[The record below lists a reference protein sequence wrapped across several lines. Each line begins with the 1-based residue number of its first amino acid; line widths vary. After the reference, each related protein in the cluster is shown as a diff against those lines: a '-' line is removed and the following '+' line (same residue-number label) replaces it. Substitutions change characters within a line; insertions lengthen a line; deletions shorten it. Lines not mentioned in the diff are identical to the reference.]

1 MTRKELVH
9 KLAEHLGVRPVYLAA
24 PSFAYQVGEYT
35 VDRQGNIL
43 DSQGQVLELE
53 ALLAGGK
60 EESEVETITEQ
71 VNTETAAEQETETPA
86 TVAEAE
92 PATLAQNTT
101 TGEAELATT
110 TEPINLEI
118 GLPLE
123 GYQGQSLRNLLH
135 IIYSKQPLI
144 KKALDLDTDLVSR
157 EVISALNQQP
167 MTTLEH
173 FQKAL
178 EDHSCPGID
187 FDFKNETI
195 TFKLGQGGD
204 DPEKVE
210 AATRLLALVNLSA
223 RRSKQNISAKVKA
236 TDNEKYTFRTWLLR
250 LGMIGD
256 DYKLSRRVLL
266 ENLSGNSAF
275 RRTEAVS

>member
-24 PSFAYQVGEYT
+24 PSFAYQVGDYT

-43 DSQGQVLELE
+43 DSQGQVQELD

-60 EESEVETITEQ
+60 EEPVLETVTDTTTG
-71 VNTETAAEQETETPA
+71 V
-86 TVAEAE
+86 E
-92 PATLAQNTT
+92 PATLAQT
-101 TGEAELATT
+101 A

-123 GYQGQSLRNLLH
+123 GYQGQSLRNLLN

-144 KKALDLDTDLVSR
+144 KKALDLDTDLVSK
-157 EVISALNQQP
+157 EVISALDRQP

-178 EDHSCPGID
+178 ADKNCPGID
-187 FDFKNETI
+187 FNFDKETI

-204 DPEKVE
+204 DPKKVE
-210 AATRLLALVNLSA
+210 AATQLLGLVNLNA

-256 DYKLSRRVLL
+256 DYRLARRVLL
-266 ENLSGNSAF
+266 QNLSGNSAF
-275 RRTEAVS
+275 RRTEAV

>member
-1 MTRKELVH
+1 MTRKDLVH
-9 KLAEHLGVRPVYLAA
+9 KLAEHLEVRPVYLAA

-35 VDRQGNIL
+35 VNRQGNIL
-43 DSQGQVLELE
+43 DSEGQVVELK

-60 EESEVETITEQ
+60 EEPVLETITE
-71 VNTETAAEQETETPA
+71 TETVE
-86 TVAEAE
+86 
-92 PATLAQNTT
+92 
-101 TGEAELATT
+101 

-123 GYQGQSLRNLLH
+123 GYDGRSLRNLLH
-135 IIYSKQPLI
+135 MIYSKQPLI

-157 EVISALNQQP
+157 EVISALDQHP

-178 EDHSCPGID
+178 EDHNCPGID
-187 FDFKNETI
+187 MDFKNETI

-210 AATRLLALVNLSA
+210 AATRLLALVNLNA

-256 DYKLSRRVLL
+256 DYKLARRVLL
-266 ENLSGNSAF
+266 QNLSGNSAF
-275 RRTEAVS
+275 RKQVREGA

>member
-24 PSFAYQVGEYT
+24 PTFAYQVGEYT
-35 VDRQGNIL
+35 VGRQGNIL
-43 DSQGQVLELE
+43 DSVGQVLELE
-53 ALLAGGK
+53 ALLADGK
-60 EESEVETITEQ
+60 EEPEVET
-71 VNTETAAEQETETPA
+71 VAEQEIETLPTADETKLA
-86 TVAEAE
+86 TM
-92 PATLAQNTT
+92 TQ
-101 TGEAELATT
+101 TT

-123 GYQGQSLRNLLH
+123 GYQGQSLRNLMN

-144 KKALDLDTDLVSR
+144 KKALGLGFDLVSK
-157 EVISALNQQP
+157 EVISALDQQP
-167 MTTLEH
+167 MTTLKH
-173 FQKAL
+173 FQDAL
-178 EDHSCPGID
+178 DDHSCPGIR

-195 TFKLGQGGD
+195 TFKLGQGGNN
-204 DPEKVE
+204 PEKVE
-210 AATRLLALVNLSA
+210 AATQLLALVNLSA
-223 RRSKQNISAKVKA
+223 RRSKQNISPKVRD

-256 DYKLSRRVLL
+256 EYKLARKVLL
-266 ENLSGNSAF
+266 KNLSGNSAF

>member
-1 MTRKELVH
+1 MTRKELAH
-9 KLAEHLGVRPVYLAA
+9 KLAEHLGIRPIYLAA
-24 PSFAYQVGEYT
+24 PSFAYQVGDYT

-43 DSQGQVLELE
+43 DGEGRVLELE
-53 ALLAGGK
+53 ALLTGGK
-60 EESEVETITEQ
+60 EELEVGTMTEQ
-71 VNTETAAEQETETPA
+71 EVVEMAAEQETQTAVEAQTLVNA
-86 TVAEAE
+86 IAADAE
-92 PATLAQNTT
+92 P
-101 TGEAELATT
+101 

-144 KKALDLDTDLVSR
+144 KKALELDTDLVSQ
-157 EVISALNQQP
+157 EVISALDQQP

-178 EDHSCPGID
+178 QDHNCPGIQ

-210 AATRLLALVNLSA
+210 AATRLLALVNLNA

-256 DYKLSRRVLL
+256 DYKVARRVLL
-266 ENLSGNSAF
+266 ENLPGNSAF
-275 RRTEAVS
+275 RRMEAV

>member
-9 KLAEHLGVRPVYLAA
+9 KLADHLGVTPVYLAA
-24 PSFAYQVGEYT
+24 PSFAYQVGDYI

-43 DSQGQVLELE
+43 DSQGQVMELD

-60 EESEVETITEQ
+60 EEPVLETITE
-71 VNTETAAEQETETPA
+71 TETVE
-86 TVAEAE
+86 
-92 PATLAQNTT
+92 
-101 TGEAELATT
+101 

-123 GYQGQSLRNLLH
+123 GYQGQSLRNLLN

-144 KKALDLDTDLVSR
+144 KKALDLDTDLVSK
-157 EVISALNQQP
+157 EVINALDQQP

-178 EDHSCPGID
+178 ADKNCPGID
-187 FDFKNETI
+187 FNFDKETI

-210 AATRLLALVNLSA
+210 AAAQLLGLVNLNA
-223 RRSKQNISAKVKA
+223 RRSKQNISAKVKV

-256 DYKLSRRVLL
+256 EYKTARKVLL
-266 ENLSGNSAF
+266 KNLSGNSAF
-275 RRTEAVS
+275 RKTEAV

>member
-9 KLAEHLGVRPVYLAA
+9 KLAEHLGIRPVYLAA
-24 PSFAYQVGEYT
+24 PTFAYQVGVYT

-43 DSQGQVLELE
+43 DSEGRVLELE
-53 ALLAGGK
+53 ALLAGGR
-60 EESEVETITEQ
+60 EEPEVETENMETEQ
-71 VNTETAAEQETETPA
+71 EIVAEQEAETTA
-86 TVAEAE
+86 TIAKTE
-92 PATLAQNTT
+92 PATLAQNTST
-101 TGEAELATT
+101 AETEPATA

-123 GYQGQSLRNLLH
+123 GYQGQTLRNLLH

-144 KKALDLDTDLVSR
+144 KKALDLDTDLVDDKTITVLS
-157 EVISALNQQP
+157 EQP

-178 EDHSCPGID
+178 DNHSCPGID

-195 TFKLGQGGD
+195 TFKLGRGGD

-210 AATRLLALVNLSA
+210 AAARLLALVNLSA

>member
-1 MTRKELVH
+1 MTRKDLVH
-9 KLAEHLGVRPVYLAA
+9 KLAEHLEVRPVYLAA

-35 VDRQGNIL
+35 VNRQGNIL
-43 DSQGQVLELE
+43 DSEGQVVELK

-60 EESEVETITEQ
+60 EEPVLETITE
-71 VNTETAAEQETETPA
+71 TETVE
-86 TVAEAE
+86 
-92 PATLAQNTT
+92 
-101 TGEAELATT
+101 

-123 GYQGQSLRNLLH
+123 GYDGRSLRNLLH
-135 IIYSKQPLI
+135 MIYSKQPLI
-144 KKALDLDTDLVSR
+144 KKALNLDTDLVS
-157 EVISALNQQP
+157 EEAISALDQQP

-173 FQKAL
+173 FQNAL
-178 EDHSCPGID
+178 GGKSCPGID
-187 FDFKNETI
+187 FDFNKGTI

-210 AATRLLALVNLSA
+210 AATQLLALVNLSA
-223 RRSKQNISAKVKA
+223 RRSKLNISAKVKA

-256 DYKLSRRVLL
+256 DYKLARRVLL
-266 ENLSGNSAF
+266 QNLPGNSAF
-275 RRTEAVS
+275 RKQVQEGA

>member
-9 KLAEHLGVRPVYLAA
+9 KLAERLEVRPVYLAA
-24 PSFAYQVGEYT
+24 PSFAYQVGNYT

-43 DSQGQVLELE
+43 DSQGQVQELD

-60 EESEVETITEQ
+60 EELETMT
-71 VNTETAAEQETETPA
+71 EQETIEAGTEQETA
-86 TVAEAE
+86 
-92 PATLAQNTT
+92 
-101 TGEAELATT
+101 
-110 TEPINLEI
+110 EPINLEI

-123 GYQGQSLRNLLH
+123 GYQGQTLRNLLN

-144 KKALDLDTDLVSR
+144 KKALDLDTDLVSK
-157 EVISALNQQP
+157 EVINALDQQP

-178 EDHSCPGID
+178 ADKNCPGID
-187 FDFKNETI
+187 LNFDKETI

-210 AATRLLALVNLSA
+210 AATELLALVNLSA
-223 RRSKQNISAKVKA
+223 RRSKQKISAKVKA

-256 DYKLSRRVLL
+256 DYKVARRVLM

-275 RRTEAVS
+275 RRTEAVP

>member
-24 PSFAYQVGEYT
+24 PSFAYQVGDYT
-35 VDRQGNIL
+35 IDRQGNIL
-43 DSQGQVLELE
+43 DSQGQVMELD

-60 EESEVETITEQ
+60 EEPVLETVT
-71 VNTETAAEQETETPA
+71 EQETIEAGTEQETA
-86 TVAEAE
+86 
-92 PATLAQNTT
+92 
-101 TGEAELATT
+101 
-110 TEPINLEI
+110 EPINLEI

-123 GYQGQSLRNLLH
+123 GYQGQTLRNLLN

-144 KKALDLDTDLVSR
+144 KKALDLDTDLVSK
-157 EVISALNQQP
+157 EVINALDQQP

-178 EDHSCPGID
+178 EDHNCPGIG

-210 AATRLLALVNLSA
+210 AATQLLALVNLNA

-256 DYKLSRRVLL
+256 DYKLARKVLL
-266 ENLSGNSAF
+266 KNLSGNSAF
-275 RRTEAVS
+275 RRTEAV

>member
-9 KLAEHLGVRPVYLAA
+9 KLAEHLEVRPVYLAA
-24 PSFAYQVGEYT
+24 PSFAYQVGDYT

-43 DSQGQVLELE
+43 DSQGQVMELD

-60 EESEVETITEQ
+60 EESVLETITE
-71 VNTETAAEQETETPA
+71 TMEAG
-86 TVAEAE
+86 AEAE
-92 PATLAQNTT
+92 PVTLAQT
-101 TGEAELATT
+101 A

-123 GYQGQSLRNLLH
+123 GYQGQTLRNLLN

-144 KKALDLDTDLVSR
+144 KKALDLDTDLVSK
-157 EVISALNQQP
+157 EVINALDQQP

-178 EDHSCPGID
+178 ADKNCPGID
-187 FDFKNETI
+187 FNFDKETI
-195 TFKLGQGGD
+195 TFKLSQGGD
-204 DPEKVE
+204 DPKKVE
-210 AATRLLALVNLSA
+210 AATQLLGLVNLNA

-256 DYKLSRRVLL
+256 DYKLARRVLL
-266 ENLSGNSAF
+266 QNLSGNSAF
-275 RRTEAVS
+275 RKQVREGA

>member
-24 PSFAYQVGEYT
+24 PSFAYQVGDYT

-43 DSQGQVLELE
+43 DNQGQVVELD

-60 EESEVETITEQ
+60 EEPVLEINQ
-71 VNTETAAEQETETPA
+71 ETAS
-86 TVAEAE
+86 
-92 PATLAQNTT
+92 
-101 TGEAELATT
+101 
-110 TEPINLEI
+110 EPIALEV

-144 KKALDLDTDLVSR
+144 KKALNLDTDLVSE
-157 EVISALNQQP
+157 EVIIALDQQP

-178 EDHSCPGID
+178 ATIRCPGIEFD
-187 FDFKNETI
+187 FDKETI

-210 AATRLLALVNLSA
+210 AATQLLVLVNLNA

-256 DYKLSRRVLL
+256 EYKTARKILL
-266 ENLSGNSAF
+266 QNLSGNSAF
-275 RRTEAVS
+275 RRTEAV

>member
-24 PSFAYQVGEYT
+24 PSFAYQVGDYT

-43 DSQGQVLELE
+43 DSQGQVMELD

-60 EESEVETITEQ
+60 EEPVLETITEQ
-71 VNTETAAEQETETPA
+71 EAVETEVEQETAAE
-86 TVAEAE
+86 AE
-92 PATLAQNTT
+92 PVTLAQTT
-101 TGEAELATT
+101 TDE

-123 GYQGQSLRNLLH
+123 GYQGQSLRNLLN

-144 KKALDLDTDLVSR
+144 KKALDLDTDLVSK
-157 EVISALNQQP
+157 EVINALDQQP

-178 EDHSCPGID
+178 ADKNCPGIG

-210 AATRLLALVNLSA
+210 AATQLLGLVNLNA

-256 DYKLSRRVLL
+256 DYKLARRVLL
-266 ENLSGNSAF
+266 QNLSGNSAF
-275 RRTEAVS
+275 RKQVREGA

>member
-9 KLAEHLGVRPVYLAA
+9 KLADHLGVTPVYLAA
-24 PSFAYQVGEYT
+24 PSFAYQVGDYT

-43 DSQGQVLELE
+43 DTRGQVVELD
-53 ALLAGGK
+53 ALLADAK
-60 EESEVETITEQ
+60 EEPILEVNQDIEPTALEVE
-71 VNTETAAEQETETPA
+71 
-86 TVAEAE
+86 
-92 PATLAQNTT
+92 
-101 TGEAELATT
+101 
-110 TEPINLEI
+110 
-118 GLPLE
+118 LPLE
-123 GYQGQSLRNLLH
+123 GYEGQSLRNLLH

-144 KKALDLDTDLVSR
+144 KKALNLDADLVSE
-157 EVISALNQQP
+157 EVITALDQRP
-167 MTTLEH
+167 MVTLDH

-178 EDHSCPGID
+178 EGKNCPSID
-187 FDFKNETI
+187 FNFDKETI

-210 AATRLLALVNLSA
+210 AATQLLGLVNLNA

-256 DYKLSRRVLL
+256 DYRIARKVLL
-266 ENLSGNSAF
+266 KNLSGNSAF
-275 RRTEAVS
+275 RKSVKEEKTSA

>member
-1 MTRKELVH
+1 
-9 KLAEHLGVRPVYLAA
+9 LAA
-24 PSFAYQVGEYT
+24 PSFAYQVGDYT
-35 VDRQGNIL
+35 VDRQGNVL
-43 DSQGQVLELE
+43 DSQGQVMELD

-60 EESEVETITEQ
+60 EELETMT
-71 VNTETAAEQETETPA
+71 EQETIEAGTEQETA
-86 TVAEAE
+86 
-92 PATLAQNTT
+92 
-101 TGEAELATT
+101 
-110 TEPINLEI
+110 EPINLEI

-123 GYQGQSLRNLLH
+123 GYQGQTLRNLLN

-144 KKALDLDTDLVSR
+144 KKALDLDTDLVSK
-157 EVISALNQQP
+157 EVINALDQQP

-178 EDHSCPGID
+178 ADKNCPGID
-187 FDFKNETI
+187 FNFDKETI

-204 DPEKVE
+204 DPKKVE
-210 AATRLLALVNLSA
+210 AATQLLGLVNLNA

-256 DYKLSRRVLL
+256 DYRLARRVLL
-266 ENLSGNSAF
+266 QNLSGNSAF
-275 RRTEAVS
+275 RRTEAV

>member
-9 KLAEHLGVRPVYLAA
+9 MLAEHLGVRPVYLAA
-24 PSFAYQVGEYT
+24 PTFAYQVGKYT
-35 VDRQGNIL
+35 VDRQGNII
-43 DSQGQVLELE
+43 DSEGQVLELE
-53 ALLAGGK
+53 ALLASGK
-60 EESEVETITEQ
+60 EEPEVGTETMATVRETEQ
-71 VNTETAAEQETETPA
+71 EIAAEQEAETPA
-86 TVAEAE
+86 TADETETVTA
-92 PATLAQNTT
+92 
-101 TGEAELATT
+101 

-123 GYQGQSLRNLLH
+123 GYQGQTLRNLLH

-157 EVISALNQQP
+157 EVISALDQQP
-167 MTTLEH
+167 VTTLEH

-178 EDHSCPGID
+178 EDHNCPGIH

-210 AATRLLALVNLSA
+210 AAAQLLALVNLSA

-256 DYKLSRRVLL
+256 EYKAARRALL

>member
-1 MTRKELVH
+1 MTRKDLVH
-9 KLAEHLGVRPVYLAA
+9 KLAEHLEVRPVYLAA

-35 VDRQGNIL
+35 VNRQGNIL
-43 DSQGQVLELE
+43 DSEGQVVELK

-60 EESEVETITEQ
+60 EEPVLETITE
-71 VNTETAAEQETETPA
+71 TETVE
-86 TVAEAE
+86 
-92 PATLAQNTT
+92 
-101 TGEAELATT
+101 

-123 GYQGQSLRNLLH
+123 GYDGRSLRNLLH
-135 IIYSKQPLI
+135 MIYSKQPLI
-144 KKALDLDTDLVSR
+144 KKALNLDTDLVS
-157 EVISALNQQP
+157 EEAISALDQQP

-173 FQKAL
+173 FQNAL
-178 EDHSCPGID
+178 GGKSCPGID
-187 FDFKNETI
+187 FDFNKGTI

-210 AATRLLALVNLSA
+210 AATQLLALVNLSA
-223 RRSKQNISAKVKA
+223 RRSKLNISAKVKA

-256 DYKLSRRVLL
+256 DYKAARRVLL
-266 ENLSGNSAF
+266 QNLPGNSAF
-275 RRTEAVS
+275 RKQVQEGA

>member
-1 MTRKELVH
+1 MMTRKELVH
-9 KLAEHLGVRPVYLAA
+9 KLAEHLEVRPVYLAA
-24 PSFAYQVGEYT
+24 PSFAYLVGDYT

-43 DSQGQVLELE
+43 DSRGQVMELD
-53 ALLAGGK
+53 ALLTGGK
-60 EESEVETITEQ
+60 EEPVLETITE
-71 VNTETAAEQETETPA
+71 
-86 TVAEAE
+86 TVE
-92 PATLAQNTT
+92 
-101 TGEAELATT
+101 

-123 GYQGQSLRNLLH
+123 GYQGQSLRNLLN

-144 KKALDLDTDLVSR
+144 KKALDLDTDLVSK
-157 EVISALNQQP
+157 EVINALDQQP

-178 EDHSCPGID
+178 ADKNCPGIR

-195 TFKLGQGGD
+195 TFRLGQSGD

-210 AATRLLALVNLSA
+210 AATRLLALVNLNA

-256 DYKLSRRVLL
+256 DYRLARKVLL
-266 ENLSGNSAF
+266 KNLSGNSAF
-275 RRTEAVS
+275 RRTEAV

>member
-24 PSFAYQVGEYT
+24 PSFAYQVGDYT

-43 DSQGQVLELE
+43 DRQGQVMELD

-60 EESEVETITEQ
+60 EEPVLETVT
-71 VNTETAAEQETETPA
+71 EQETIEAGTEQETA
-86 TVAEAE
+86 
-92 PATLAQNTT
+92 
-101 TGEAELATT
+101 
-110 TEPINLEI
+110 EPINLEI

-123 GYQGQSLRNLLH
+123 GYQGQTLRNLLN

-144 KKALDLDTDLVSR
+144 KKALDLDTDLVSK
-157 EVISALNQQP
+157 EVINALDQQP

-178 EDHSCPGID
+178 ADKNCPGID
-187 FDFKNETI
+187 FNFDKETI

-210 AATRLLALVNLSA
+210 ATTQLLGLVNLNA

-256 DYKLSRRVLL
+256 DYKLARRVLL
-266 ENLSGNSAF
+266 QNLSGNSAF

>member
-24 PSFAYQVGEYT
+24 PSFAYQVGDYT
-35 VDRQGNIL
+35 IDRQGNIL
-43 DSQGQVLELE
+43 DSQGQVMELD

-60 EESEVETITEQ
+60 EEPVLETMIEQEAVEAEVEQ
-71 VNTETAAEQETETPA
+71 ETAAE
-86 TVAEAE
+86 AE
-92 PATLAQNTT
+92 PVTLAQT
-101 TGEAELATT
+101 ATDE

-123 GYQGQSLRNLLH
+123 GYQGQTLRNLLN

-144 KKALDLDTDLVSR
+144 KKALDLDTDLVSK
-157 EVISALNQQP
+157 EVINALDQQP
-167 MTTLEH
+167 MT
-173 FQKAL
+173 
-178 EDHSCPGID
+178 

-210 AATRLLALVNLSA
+210 AATQLLALVNLNA

-256 DYKLSRRVLL
+256 DYKLARKVLL
-266 ENLSGNSAF
+266 KNLSGNSAF
-275 RRTEAVS
+275 RRTEAV

>member
-24 PSFAYQVGEYT
+24 PSFAYQVGDYT

-43 DSQGQVLELE
+43 DSRGQVMELD
-53 ALLAGGK
+53 ALLTGGK
-60 EESEVETITEQ
+60 EEPVLETITE
-71 VNTETAAEQETETPA
+71 
-86 TVAEAE
+86 TVE
-92 PATLAQNTT
+92 
-101 TGEAELATT
+101 

-123 GYQGQSLRNLLH
+123 GYQGQTLRNLLN

-144 KKALDLDTDLVSR
+144 KKALDLDTDLVSK
-157 EVISALNQQP
+157 EVINALDQQP

-178 EDHSCPGID
+178 AIIRCPGIEFD
-187 FDFKNETI
+187 FDRETI
-195 TFKLGQGGD
+195 TFKLGRGGD
-204 DPEKVE
+204 DLEKVE
-210 AATRLLALVNLSA
+210 AATRLLGLVNLNA

-256 DYKLSRRVLL
+256 DYRLARRVLL
-266 ENLSGNSAF
+266 QNLSGNSAF
-275 RRTEAVS
+275 RRTEAV